1 MIKGRRI
8 VLVDDSIVRGTT
20 SVKIVQMMYE
30 AGASESICASPAR
43 PSPTPTTAS
52 TRRSSRRLLAAN
64 HSLDEM
70 RDFIGVASLAFLSV
84 DGIYRAVG
92 YAGAIR

>member
-1 MIKGRRI
+1 
-8 VLVDDSIVRGTT
+8 
-20 SVKIVQMMYE
+20 MYE

-43 PSPTPTTAS
+43 PSPTDFYGIDTPEQQA
-52 TRRSSRRLLAAN
+52 LLAAN